1 MLTAVI
7 PSRTLIVIAA
17 VGAAVC
23 TAVAF
28 TAIAAPIDAASVI
41 AIPTVSA
48 PVVEVVTLAIGVLLF
63 ALCVLDLL
71 LSIRD
76 WRRAPLEIRRQLPH
90 AFAIGVP
97 VTVQVSIDNHGDTRR
112 LGQFQE
118 YADPTL
124 LMPQLPLPFDIGP
137 RRRELLNIELT
148 PTARGLQRF
157 DPGQVRLRSRLG
169 LLDLDLRLGPSES
182 RRVFPN
188 FQEQARFAWLAGDR
202 RLQSTGLKS
211 VQRRGSG
218 TDFDQLIDYQAGDPI
233 RHIDWKATE
242 KHDRPIVRKFQ
253 DERDQDVIILLDC
266 GRRMRADDT
275 QHGIG
280 ATHFDQ
286 CLNAL
291 MLLAFVAL
299 SHGDAVGAMTFGIA
313 DGAQKTFAPR
323 KGKQT
328 LNALMAALADVEA
341 TATFSDYERIA
352 AECVTQRRKRG
363 LVVMITNTRNEDAPQ
378 LGAALALLRTRHIVI
393 LANLRE
399 EIVSLITDQPLTNP
413 ESALECAA
421 ALEYT
426 QSRDR
431 LLRRFTQGGV
441 LTIDCEP
448 QRLGV
453 ELVNRYRA
461 LKRSGSI

>member
-1 MLTAVI
+1 M
-7 PSRTLIVIAA
+7 
-17 VGAAVC
+17 
-23 TAVAF
+23 F
-28 TAIAAPIDAASVI
+28 TAIIPSKALIAIVAGGAAICTAMAFAPIES
-41 AIPTVSA
+41 TVVDGA
-48 PVVEVVTLAIGVLLF
+48 VLAGAVLLF
-63 ALCVLDLL
+63 AVCGADLL
-71 LSIRD
+71 LSVLD
-76 WRRAPLEIRRQLPH
+76 WRRAPLEMHRLLPH

-97 VTVQVSIDNHGDTRR
+97 VVVQVSLDNQGGSRR
-112 LGQFQE
+112 LGRYQE
-118 YADPTL
+118 YADPAL
-124 LMPQLPLPFDIGP
+124 VMPRLPLPFDVGAQ
-137 RRRELLNIELT
+137 RREILSIEVT
-148 PTARGLQRF
+148 PTARGLHRF
-157 DPGQVRLRSRLG
+157 DAGRVRLRSRLG
-169 LLDLDLRLGPSES
+169 LLDLDLRVGTSES

-188 FQEQARFAWLAGDR
+188 FEEQARFAWLAGDR
-202 RLQSTGLKS
+202 RVQSAGLKS
-211 VQRRGSG
+211 VQRRGAG

-253 DERDQDVIILLDC
+253 DERDQDVMILLDC

-280 ATHFDQ
+280 STHFDQ

-299 SHGDAVGAMTFGIA
+299 RHGDAVGAMTFGLA
-313 DGAQKTFAPR
+313 DGEQKRFTPR
-323 KGKQT
+323 KGQHT

-341 TATFSDYERIA
+341 TATFSDYEHVA
-352 AECVTQRRKRG
+352 ADCLSQRRRRG
-363 LVVMITNTRNEDAPQ
+363 LVVMITNSRNEDASQ

-399 EIVSLITDQPLTNP
+399 EVVAVIGDQALTNP

-421 ALEYT
+421 ALEYAHA
-426 QSRDR
+426 RDR
-431 LLRRFTQGGV
+431 LLKRLANSGV
-441 LTIDCEP
+441 CIIDCEP
-448 QRLGV
+448 RRLGV

>member
-1 MLTAVI
+1 MFTAVI
-7 PSRTLIVIAA
+7 PSRQLIAIFGG
-17 VGAAVC
+17 GAAIC
-23 TAVAF
+23 TALAF
-28 TAIAAPIDAASVI
+28 ASTA
-41 AIPTVSA
+41 SA
-48 PVVEVVTLAIGVLLF
+48 VVEGAALAGGALLF
-63 ALCVLDLL
+63 AMCGADLL
-71 LSIRD
+71 LSVLD
-76 WRRAPLEIRRQLPH
+76 WRRAPLEMRRHLPH

-97 VTVQVSIDNHGDTRR
+97 VMVQVSIDNPGDTRR
-112 LGQFQE
+112 LGQYQE

-124 LMPQLPLPFDIGP
+124 VMPRLPLPFDVGP
-137 RRRELLNIELT
+137 RRRELLSIEVT

-157 DPGQVRLRSRLG
+157 DLGEVRLRSRLG
-169 LLDLDLRLGPSES
+169 MLDLDFRIGMSES

-202 RLQSTGLKS
+202 RVQSTGLKS

-218 TDFDQLIDYQAGDPI
+218 TDFDQLVDYQAGDPI

-299 SHGDAVGAMTFGIA
+299 SHGDAVGATTFGVA
-313 DGAQKTFAPR
+313 DGAQKRFAPR

-328 LNALMAALADVEA
+328 LNALMAALADVET
-341 TATFSDYERIA
+341 TATFSDYEHIA
-352 AECVTQRRKRG
+352 AEILSQRRKRG
-363 LVVMITNTRNEDAPQ
+363 LVVMITNSRNEDAAQ

-399 EIVSLITDQPLTNP
+399 EVVGLIEGQALTNP

-421 ALEYT
+421 ALEYG
-426 QSRDR
+426 QVRDR
-431 LLRRFTQGGV
+431 LLKRLANNGV
-441 LTIDCEP
+441 RTIDCEP
-448 QRLGV
+448 RRLGV
-453 ELVNRYRA
+453 ELVNHYRV

>member
-1 MLTAVI
+1 MLAAVI
-7 PSRTLIVIAA
+7 PSRPLIALFA
-17 VGAAVC
+17 GGAAIC
-23 TAVAF
+23 AALAF
-28 TAIAAPIDAASVI
+28 TSVTASV
-41 AIPTVSA
+41 
-48 PVVEVVTLAIGVLLF
+48 VEGATLAGGVLVF
-63 ALCVLDLL
+63 ALCGADLL
-71 LSIRD
+71 LSVLD
-76 WRRAPLEIRRQLPH
+76 WRRTPLELRRHLPH

-97 VTVQVSIDNHGDTRR
+97 VTVQVSLDNPGDTRR
-112 LGQFQE
+112 LGRYQE

-124 LMPQLPLPFDIGP
+124 VMPGLPLPFDVGP
-137 RRRELLNIELT
+137 RRRELLNIEMT

-157 DPGQVRLRSRLG
+157 DAGRVRLRSRLG
-169 LLDLDLRLGPSES
+169 LLDLDFRIGMSES

-202 RLQSTGLKS
+202 RVQSTGLKS

-218 TDFDQLIDYQAGDPI
+218 TDFDQLIEYQAGDPI

-299 SHGDAVGAMTFGIA
+299 SHGDAVGAMTFGVA
-313 DGAQKTFAPR
+313 DGAQKRFAPR

-341 TATFSDYERIA
+341 TATFSDYEHIA
-352 AECVTQRRKRG
+352 AETLSQRRKRG
-363 LVVMITNTRNEDAPQ
+363 LVVMITNSRNEDAPQ

-399 EIVSLITDQPLTNP
+399 EVVALIEGQALTNP

-421 ALEYT
+421 ALEYAHA
-426 QSRDR
+426 RDR
-431 LLRRFTQGGV
+431 LLKRLANHGV
-441 LTIDCEP
+441 RTIDCEP
-448 QRLGV
+448 RRLGV

>member
-7 PSRTLIVIAA
+7 PSRKLIAIFAG
-17 VGAAVC
+17 GAAIC
-23 TAVAF
+23 TALAF
-28 TAIAAPIDAASVI
+28 SSIASV
-41 AIPTVSA
+41 
-48 PVVEVVTLAIGVLLF
+48 VVEGATLAGAVLVC
-63 ALCVLDLL
+63 ALCGADLL
-71 LSIRD
+71 LSVLD
-76 WRRAPLEIRRQLPH
+76 WRRAPLEMRRHLPH

-97 VTVQVSIDNHGDTRR
+97 LIVQVSLDNQGGTRR
-112 LGQFQE
+112 LGRYQE

-124 LMPQLPLPFDIGP
+124 VMPRLPLPFDVGP
-137 RRRELLNIELT
+137 RRRELLNIEVT

-157 DPGQVRLRSRLG
+157 DLGEVRLRSRLG
-169 LLDLDLRLGPSES
+169 MLDLDFRIGMSES

-202 RLQSTGLKS
+202 RVQSTGLKS
-211 VQRRGSG
+211 VQRRGTG

-299 SHGDAVGAMTFGIA
+299 SHGDAVGAMTFGVA
-313 DGAQKTFAPR
+313 DGAQKRFAPR
-323 KGKQT
+323 KGQQT
-328 LNALMAALADVEA
+328 LNALMAALADVET

-352 AECVTQRRKRG
+352 AECVSQRRKRG
-363 LVVMITNTRNEDAPQ
+363 LVVMITNSRNEDAPQ
-378 LGAALALLRTRHIVI
+378 LGAALALLRSRHIVI

-399 EIVSLITDQPLTNP
+399 EVVALIEGQAFTNP

-421 ALEYT
+421 ALEYAHA
-426 QSRDR
+426 RDR
-431 LLRRFTQGGV
+431 LLKRLANGGV
-441 LTIDCEP
+441 RTIDCEP
-448 QRLGV
+448 RRLGV

>member
-1 MLTAVI
+1 M
-7 PSRTLIVIAA
+7 
-17 VGAAVC
+17 
-23 TAVAF
+23 
-28 TAIAAPIDAASVI
+28 
-41 AIPTVSA
+41 
-48 PVVEVVTLAIGVLLF
+48 
-63 ALCVLDLL
+63 
-71 LSIRD
+71 
-76 WRRAPLEIRRQLPH
+76 
-90 AFAIGVP
+90 
-97 VTVQVSIDNHGDTRR
+97 
-112 LGQFQE
+112 
-118 YADPTL
+118 
-124 LMPQLPLPFDIGP
+124 
-137 RRRELLNIELT
+137 
-148 PTARGLQRF
+148 
-157 DPGQVRLRSRLG
+157 
-169 LLDLDLRLGPSES
+169 SES

-202 RLQSTGLKS
+202 RVQSTGLKS

-218 TDFDQLIDYQAGDPI
+218 TDFDQLIEYQAGDPI

-299 SHGDAVGAMTFGIA
+299 SHGDAVGAMTFGVA
-313 DGAQKTFAPR
+313 DGAQKRFAPR

-341 TATFSDYERIA
+341 TATFSDYEHIA
-352 AECVTQRRKRG
+352 AETLSQRRKRG
-363 LVVMITNTRNEDAPQ
+363 LVVMITNSRNEDAPQ

-399 EIVSLITDQPLTNP
+399 EVVALIEGQALTNP

-421 ALEYT
+421 ALEYAHA
-426 QSRDR
+426 RDR
-431 LLRRFTQGGV
+431 LLKRLANHGV
-441 LTIDCEP
+441 RTIDCEP
-448 QRLGV
+448 RRLGV

>member
-1 MLTAVI
+1 M
-7 PSRTLIVIAA
+7 
-17 VGAAVC
+17 
-23 TAVAF
+23 
-28 TAIAAPIDAASVI
+28 
-41 AIPTVSA
+41 
-48 PVVEVVTLAIGVLLF
+48 
-63 ALCVLDLL
+63 
-71 LSIRD
+71 
-76 WRRAPLEIRRQLPH
+76 
-90 AFAIGVP
+90 
-97 VTVQVSIDNHGDTRR
+97 
-112 LGQFQE
+112 
-118 YADPTL
+118 
-124 LMPQLPLPFDIGP
+124 
-137 RRRELLNIELT
+137 T

-157 DPGQVRLRSRLG
+157 DAGQVRLRSRLG
-169 LLDLDLRLGPSES
+169 MLDLDFRIGMSES

-202 RLQSTGLKS
+202 RVQSTGLKS

-218 TDFDQLIDYQAGDPI
+218 TDFDQLVDYQAGDPI

-299 SHGDAVGAMTFGIA
+299 SHGDAVGAMTFGGG
-313 DGAQKTFAPR
+313 DGAEKRFAPR
-323 KGKQT
+323 KGQQT
-328 LNALMAALADVEA
+328 LNALMADLADVEA
-341 TATFSDYERIA
+341 TATFSDYEHIA

-363 LVVMITNTRNEDAPQ
+363 LVVMITNSRNEDAPQ

-399 EIVSLITDQPLTNP
+399 EVVALIEGQALTNP

-421 ALEYT
+421 ALEYAHA
-426 QSRDR
+426 RDR
-431 LLRRFTQGGV
+431 LLKRLANNGV
-441 LTIDCEP
+441 RTIDCEP
-448 QRLGV
+448 RRLGV
-453 ELVNRYRA
+453 ELVNHYRA
-461 LKRSGSI
+461 LKRAGTI

>member
-1 MLTAVI
+1 MFTAII
-7 PSRTLIVIAA
+7 PSRLLI
-17 VGAAVC
+17 
-23 TAVAF
+23 
-28 TAIAAPIDAASVI
+28 AIAAGGAAICTALALASI
-41 AIPTVSA
+41 E
-48 PVVEVVTLAIGVLLF
+48 PVVVAGAALAGGVLLF
-63 ALCVLDLL
+63 AVCGADLL
-71 LSIRD
+71 LSVLD
-76 WRRAPLEIRRQLPH
+76 WRRAPLEMRRHLPH

-97 VTVQVSIDNHGDTRR
+97 VMVQVSLDNQGGSRR
-112 LGQFQE
+112 LGRYQE

-124 LMPQLPLPFDIGP
+124 VMPRLPLPFDLGA
-137 RRRELLNIELT
+137 RQRELLNIEVT

-157 DPGQVRLRSRLG
+157 DAGEVRLRSRLG
-169 LLDLDLRLGPSES
+169 LLDLDLRIGESES

-188 FQEQARFAWLAGDR
+188 FQEQARFALLAGDR
-202 RLQSTGLKS
+202 RVQSAGLKS

-218 TDFDQLIDYQAGDPI
+218 TDFDQLTDYQAGDPI

-242 KHDRPIVRKFQ
+242 KHDRPIVRKFR

-275 QHGIG
+275 QPGIG

-299 SHGDAVGAMTFGIA
+299 SHGDAVGAMTFGVA
-313 DGAQKTFAPR
+313 EGMQKRFAPR
-323 KGKQT
+323 KGRHT
-328 LNALMAALADVEA
+328 LNALMADLADVET

-352 AECVTQRRKRG
+352 ADCLSQRRKRG
-363 LVVMITNTRNEDAPQ
+363 LVVMITNSRNEDAPE

-399 EIVSLITDQPLTNP
+399 EVVGLIGEQDLTTP
-413 ESALECAA
+413 DSALECAA
-421 ALEYT
+421 ALEYAHA
-426 QSRDR
+426 RDR
-431 LLRRFTQGGV
+431 LLKRLANSGV
-441 LTIDCEP
+441 RTIDCEP
-448 QRLGV
+448 RRLGV

>member
-1 MLTAVI
+1 VLTAVI
-7 PSRTLIVIAA
+7 PSRQLIGIAA
-17 VGAAVC
+17 VGAAIC
-23 TAVAF
+23 TALAF
-28 TAIAAPIDAASVI
+28 ASTASAIVDGAA
-41 AIPTVSA
+41 
-48 PVVEVVTLAIGVLLF
+48 LAGGVLLL
-63 ALCVLDLL
+63 AMCGADLL
-71 LSIRD
+71 LSVRD
-76 WRRAPLEIRRQLPH
+76 WRRAPLEARRHLPH

-97 VTVQVSIDNHGDTRR
+97 VTMQVSLDNPGETRR
-112 LGQFQE
+112 LGRYQE

-124 LMPQLPLPFDIGP
+124 VMPRLPLPFDVGP
-137 RRRELLNIELT
+137 QRRELLSIEVT
-148 PTARGLQRF
+148 PTARGLQNF
-157 DPGQVRLRSRLG
+157 DVGRVRLRSRLG
-169 LLDLDLRLGPSES
+169 LLDLDLRIGTSES

-188 FQEQARFAWLAGDR
+188 FEDQVRFAWLAGDR
-202 RLQSTGLKS
+202 RVQSAGLKS

-218 TDFDQLIDYQAGDPI
+218 TDFDQLVDYQAGDPI

-253 DERDQDVIILLDC
+253 DERDQDVTILLDC
-266 GRRMRADDT
+266 GRRMLADDT
-275 QHGIG
+275 QHGVG

-286 CLNAL
+286 SLNAL

-299 SHGDAVGAMTFGIA
+299 SRGDAVGAMTFGVS
-313 DGAQKTFAPR
+313 DGMQKRFAPR
-323 KGKQT
+323 KGRQT

-352 AECVTQRRKRG
+352 AECLAQRRKRG
-363 LVVMITNTRNEDAPQ
+363 LVVMITNSRNEDAPQ

-399 EIVSLITDQPLTNP
+399 EVVALIEEQDLTNP

-421 ALEYT
+421 ALEYAHA
-426 QSRDR
+426 RDR
-431 LLRRFTQGGV
+431 LLKRLAKGGAR
-441 LTIDCEP
+441 TIDCEP
-448 QRLGV
+448 RRLGV

>member
-1 MLTAVI
+1 MFTAVI
-7 PSRTLIVIAA
+7 PSRQLIAIAA
-17 VGAAVC
+17 GGAAIC
-23 TAVAF
+23 AVLAF
-28 TAIAAPIDAASVI
+28 TATESVFVERAA
-41 AIPTVSA
+41 
-48 PVVEVVTLAIGVLLF
+48 LAGGVLLV
-63 ALCVLDLL
+63 AMCGADLL
-71 LSIRD
+71 LSVLD
-76 WRRAPLEIRRQLPH
+76 WRRAPLEMRRHLPH

-97 VTVQVSIDNHGDTRR
+97 VMVQVSLENQGGTRR
-112 LGQFQE
+112 FGRYQE

-124 LMPQLPLPFDIGP
+124 VMPRLPLPFDVGP
-137 RRRELLNIELT
+137 RRRELLNIEVT
-148 PTARGLQRF
+148 PTTRGLQRF
-157 DPGQVRLRSRLG
+157 DVGEVRLRSRLG
-169 LLDLDLRLGPSES
+169 LLDLDLRIGTSES

-188 FQEQARFAWLAGDR
+188 FEEQARFAWIAGDR
-202 RLQSTGLKS
+202 RVQSVGLKS

-218 TDFDQLIDYQAGDPI
+218 TDFDQLIDYRAGDPI

-280 ATHFDQ
+280 GTHFDQ

-299 SHGDAVGAMTFGIA
+299 RHGDAVGAMTFGVGE
-313 DGAQKTFAPR
+313 GAQKRFAPR
-323 KGKQT
+323 KGQQT
-328 LNALMAALADVEA
+328 LNALMAAFADVET
-341 TATFSDYERIA
+341 TATYSDYEHIA
-352 AECVTQRRKRG
+352 AECLSQRRKRG
-363 LVVMITNTRNEDAPQ
+363 LVVMITNSRNEDAPQ
-378 LGAALALLRTRHIVI
+378 LEAALALLRSRHLVI

-399 EIVSLITDQPLTNP
+399 EVVELIAGQALTNP

-421 ALEYT
+421 ALEYAHA
-426 QSRDR
+426 RDR
-431 LLRRFTQGGV
+431 LLKRLANGGV

-448 QRLGV
+448 RRLGV

>member
-7 PSRTLIVIAA
+7 PSKQLIALFTG
-17 VGAAVC
+17 GA
-23 TAVAF
+23 
-28 TAIAAPIDAASVI
+28 
-41 AIPTVSA
+41 
-48 PVVEVVTLAIGVLLF
+48 AIGVALAFTSTATTVVEGTALAGGLLLL
-63 ALCVLDLL
+63 AACGADLL

-76 WRRAPLEIRRQLPH
+76 WRRAPLEMRRHLPH
-90 AFAIGVP
+90 AFAIGVS
-97 VTVQVSIDNHGDTRR
+97 VTVQVSIDNPGNARRHGQYQD
-112 LGQFQE
+112 

-124 LMPQLPLPFDIGP
+124 EMPRLPLAFDIGP
-137 RRRELLNIELT
+137 RQRELLNIELT
-148 PTARGLQRF
+148 PTARGLQHF
-157 DPGQVRLRSRLG
+157 DAAQVRLRSRLRM
-169 LLDLDLRLGPSES
+169 LDLDFRIGANES

-188 FQEQARFAWLAGDR
+188 FQEQARFAWVAGDR
-202 RLQSTGLKS
+202 RVQSTGLKS

-218 TDFDQLIDYQAGDPI
+218 TDFDQLVDYQPGDPI

-299 SHGDAVGAMTFGIA
+299 RHGDAVGAMTFGVA
-313 DGAQKTFAPR
+313 DGEQKTFAPR
-323 KGKQT
+323 KGQQT
-328 LNALMAALADVEA
+328 LNALMAALADVET

-352 AECVTQRRKRG
+352 ADCLSQRRKRG
-363 LVVMITNTRNEDAPQ
+363 LIVMITNSRNEDAPQ
-378 LGAALALLRTRHIVI
+378 LGAALALLRTRHMVV

-399 EIVSLITDQPLTNP
+399 EVVTLIADQPLTNP

-426 QSRDR
+426 QARDR
-431 LLRRFTQGGV
+431 LLQRLAKSGV
-441 LTIDCEP
+441 RTIDCEP
-448 QRLGV
+448 RRLGV

>member
-1 MLTAVI
+1 MFSAML
-7 PSRTLIVIAA
+7 PSRKLI
-17 VGAAVC
+17 
-23 TAVAF
+23 
-28 TAIAAPIDAASVI
+28 AIAVVAAAICAALALAPIEPI
-41 AIPTVSA
+41 
-48 PVVEVVTLAIGVLLF
+48 VVERAALTGGVLLF
-63 ALCVLDLL
+63 AACGVDLL
-71 LSIRD
+71 LSSLD
-76 WRRAPLEIRRQLPH
+76 WRRSPLAMRRRLPH

-97 VTVQVSIDNHGDTRR
+97 VMMQVSLENQGDSRR
-112 LGQFQE
+112 LGRYQE

-124 LMPQLPLPFDIGP
+124 AMPKLPLAFDVGP
-137 RRRELLNIELT
+137 RQRELLSLEVT
-148 PTARGLQRF
+148 PTARGLQHF
-157 DPGQVRLRSRLG
+157 DAARVRLRSRIG
-169 LLDLDLRLGPSES
+169 LLDLDLRIGESEW

-188 FQEQARFAWLAGDR
+188 FEEQARFAWLAGDR
-202 RLQSTGLKS
+202 RIQSAGLKS

-218 TDFDQLIDYQAGDPI
+218 TDFDQLIDYRAGDPT

-299 SHGDAVGAMTFGIA
+299 SQGDAVGAMTFGVA
-313 DGAQKTFAPR
+313 DGAQKRFAPR
-323 KGKQT
+323 KGRQT
-328 LNALMAALADVEA
+328 LNALMADLADVEA
-341 TATFSDYERIA
+341 TATFSDYEHIA
-352 AECVTQRRKRG
+352 AECLSQRRKRA
-363 LVVMITNTRNEDAPQ
+363 LVVMITNSRNEDAPE
-378 LGAALALLRTRHIVI
+378 LGTALALLRTRHIVI

-399 EIVSLITDQPLTNP
+399 EVVARIGGQDLTTP

-421 ALEYT
+421 ALEYALA
-426 QSRDR
+426 RDR
-431 LLRRFTQGGV
+431 LLKRLTNNGV
-441 LTIDCEP
+441 CTIDCEP
-448 QRLGV
+448 GRLGV
-453 ELVNRYRA
+453 ELVNHYRA

>member
-7 PSRTLIVIAA
+7 PSRQLIAIFAG
-17 VGAAVC
+17 GAAIC
-23 TAVAF
+23 TALAF
-28 TAIAAPIDAASVI
+28 ASTAATVVDGAA
-41 AIPTVSA
+41 
-48 PVVEVVTLAIGVLLF
+48 LAGGMLLF
-63 ALCVLDLL
+63 AVCGADLL
-71 LSIRD
+71 LSVLD
-76 WRRAPLEIRRQLPH
+76 WRRVPLELRRHLPH

-97 VTVQVSIDNHGDTRR
+97 IIVQVSIDNQGDTRR
-112 LGQFQE
+112 HGQYQE

-124 LMPQLPLPFDIGP
+124 MMPRLPLPFDVGP
-137 RRRELLNIELT
+137 RRRELLNIEVT

-157 DPGQVRLRSRLG
+157 DVGRVRLRSRLG
-169 LLDLDLRLGPSES
+169 MLDLDFRIGVSES

-202 RLQSTGLKS
+202 RVQSAGLKS

-218 TDFDQLIDYQAGDPI
+218 TDFDQLVDYQAGDPI

-299 SHGDAVGAMTFGIA
+299 SHGDAVGAMTFGVA
-313 DGAQKTFAPR
+313 DGAQKRFAPR
-323 KGKQT
+323 KGQQT

-341 TATFSDYERIA
+341 TATFSDYEQIA
-352 AECVTQRRKRG
+352 AECVSQKRKRG
-363 LVVMITNTRNEDAPQ
+363 LVVMITNSRNEDAPQ
-378 LGAALALLRTRHIVI
+378 LAAALALLRTRHIVI

-399 EIVSLITDQPLTNP
+399 EVVALIEGQALTNP

-421 ALEYT
+421 ALEYS
-426 QSRDR
+426 QVRER
-431 LLRRFTQGGV
+431 LLKRLANNGV
-441 LTIDCEP
+441 RTIDCEP
-448 QRLGV
+448 RRLGV

>member
-7 PSRTLIVIAA
+7 PSRLLIALFAGGAVIGTAA
-17 VGAAVC
+17 
-23 TAVAF
+23 AF
-28 TAIAAPIDAASVI
+28 TAIASPLVEGAA
-41 AIPTVSA
+41 
-48 PVVEVVTLAIGVLLF
+48 LAGSMLVL
-63 ALCVLDLL
+63 AACGADLL
-71 LSIRD
+71 LSVRD
-76 WRRAPLEIRRQLPH
+76 WRRMPLEMQRHLPH

-97 VTVQVSIDNHGDTRR
+97 VLVQVGLDNNADSRR
-112 LGQFQE
+112 RGRYQE

-124 LMPQLPLPFDIGP
+124 VMPRLPLPFDVGP
-137 RRRELLNIELT
+137 RRRELLTIELT
-148 PTARGLQRF
+148 PTARGLQNF
-157 DPGQVRLRSRLG
+157 DAAQIRLRSRLG
-169 LLDLDLRLGPSES
+169 LLELDFRIGKSES

-202 RLQSTGLKS
+202 RVPSTGLKS

-218 TDFDQLIDYQAGDPI
+218 TDFDHLIDYQAGDPI

-299 SHGDAVGAMTFGIA
+299 NHGDAVGAMTFGVA
-313 DGAQKTFAPR
+313 DGAQKRFAPR
-323 KGKQT
+323 KGQQT

-363 LVVMITNTRNEDAPQ
+363 LVVVITNSRNEDAPQ
-378 LGAALALLRTRHIVI
+378 LAAALALLRTRHIVV

-399 EIVSLITDQPLTNP
+399 EVVALIEAQALTNP

-421 ALEYT
+421 ALEYA
-426 QSRDR
+426 QARDR
-431 LLRRFTQGGV
+431 LLKRLANNGV
-441 LTIDCEP
+441 RTIDCEP
-448 QRLGV
+448 RRLGV
-453 ELVNRYRA
+453 ELVNHYRA

>member
-1 MLTAVI
+1 VLTAVI
-7 PSRTLIVIAA
+7 PSRPLIAIVTG
-17 VGAAVC
+17 GAAIC
-23 TAVAF
+23 TAMAF
-28 TAIAAPIDAASVI
+28 TAADAA
-41 AIPTVSA
+41 
-48 PVVEVVTLAIGVLLF
+48 VVERAALAGGVLLF
-63 ALCVLDLL
+63 IVCGADLVLSLL
-71 LSIRD
+71 D
-76 WRRAPLEIRRQLPH
+76 WRRAPLKMHRHLPH

-97 VTVQVSIDNHGDTRR
+97 VMVQVSLDNQGGTRR
-112 LGQFQE
+112 CGRYQE

-124 LMPQLPLPFDIGP
+124 VMARLPMPFDVGP
-137 RRRELLNIELT
+137 RRRELLSIEVT
-148 PTARGLQRF
+148 PTARGLQCF
-157 DPGQVRLRSRLG
+157 DAGQIRLRSRLG
-169 LLDLDLRLGPSES
+169 LLDLDLRIGPSES

-188 FQEQARFAWLAGDR
+188 FEEQARFAWLAGDR
-202 RLQSTGLKS
+202 RVQSAGLKA

-218 TDFDQLIDYQAGDPI
+218 TDFDQLIDYRAGDPI

-299 SHGDAVGAMTFGIA
+299 SHGDAVGAMTFGVA
-313 DGAQKTFAPR
+313 DGAQKRFAPR

-341 TATFSDYERIA
+341 TATFSDYERVA
-352 AECVTQRRKRG
+352 AECLSQKRKRG
-363 LVVMITNTRNEDAPQ
+363 LVVMITNSRNEDAPQ
-378 LGAALALLRTRHIVI
+378 LDAALALLRTRHIVI

-399 EIVSLITDQPLTNP
+399 EVVAMIAGQTLTDP

-421 ALEYT
+421 ALEYVHA
-426 QSRDR
+426 RER
-431 LLRRFTQGGV
+431 LLKRLANGGV
-441 LTIDCEP
+441 RTIDCEP
-448 QRLGV
+448 RRLGV
-453 ELVNRYRA
+453 ELVNCYRA

>member
-1 MLTAVI
+1 MLAAVI
-7 PSRTLIVIAA
+7 PSRKLIAISAA
-17 VGAAVC
+17 GAAIC
-23 TAVAF
+23 TAMAF
-28 TAIAAPIDAASVI
+28 TSTAS
-41 AIPTVSA
+41 T
-48 PVVEVVTLAIGVLLF
+48 VVEGATLAGGVLLF
-63 ALCVLDLL
+63 AVCGADLL
-71 LSIRD
+71 LSVLD
-76 WRRAPLEIRRQLPH
+76 WRRAPLEMRRHLPH

-97 VTVQVSIDNHGDTRR
+97 VMVQVSIDNQGDTRR
-112 LGQFQE
+112 LGQYQE

-124 LMPQLPLPFDIGP
+124 VMPQLPLPFDVGP
-137 RRRELLNIELT
+137 RRRELLNIQLT

-157 DPGQVRLRSRLG
+157 DVGQVRLRSRLG
-169 LLDLDLRLGPSES
+169 MLDLDLRIGASES

-202 RLQSTGLKS
+202 RVQSAGLKS

-242 KHDRPIVRKFQ
+242 KHDRPIVRTFQ

-299 SHGDAVGAMTFGIA
+299 SHGDAVGAMTFGVA
-313 DGAQKTFAPR
+313 DGAQKRFAPR
-323 KGKQT
+323 KGQRT

-352 AECVTQRRKRG
+352 AECLSQRRKRG
-363 LVVMITNTRNEDAPQ
+363 LVVMITNSRNEDAPQ

-399 EIVSLITDQPLTNP
+399 EVVALITGQPLTNQ

-421 ALEYT
+421 ALEYAHA
-426 QSRDR
+426 RDR
-431 LLRRFTQGGV
+431 LLQRLAKGGV
-441 LTIDCEP
+441 RTIDCEP
-448 QRLGV
+448 RRLGV

>member
-7 PSRTLIVIAA
+7 PSRKLIAISAG
-17 VGAAVC
+17 GAAIC
-23 TAVAF
+23 TALAF
-28 TAIAAPIDAASVI
+28 TSTASM
-41 AIPTVSA
+41 
-48 PVVEVVTLAIGVLLF
+48 VVEGATLAGGVLL
-63 ALCVLDLL
+63 AVCGVDLL
-71 LSIRD
+71 LSVLD
-76 WRRAPLEIRRQLPH
+76 WRRAPLEMRRHLPH

-97 VTVQVSIDNHGDTRR
+97 VMVQVSIDNQGDTRR
-112 LGQFQE
+112 FGQYQE

-124 LMPQLPLPFDIGP
+124 VMPQLPLPFDVGP

-157 DPGQVRLRSRLG
+157 DVGQVRLRSRLG
-169 LLDLDLRLGPSES
+169 MLDLDLRIGTSES

-188 FQEQARFAWLAGDR
+188 FQEQARFARLAGDR
-202 RLQSTGLKS
+202 RVQSAGLKS

-299 SHGDAVGAMTFGIA
+299 SHGDAVGAMTFGVA
-313 DGAQKTFAPR
+313 EGTQKRFAPR
-323 KGKQT
+323 KGQRT

-352 AECVTQRRKRG
+352 AECLSQRRKRG
-363 LVVMITNTRNEDAPQ
+363 LVVVITNSRNEDAPQ

-399 EIVSLITDQPLTNP
+399 EVVALIAGQPLTNQ

-421 ALEYT
+421 ALEYAHA
-426 QSRDR
+426 RDR
-431 LLRRFTQGGV
+431 LLQRLAKGGV
-441 LTIDCEP
+441 RTIDCEP
-448 QRLGV
+448 RRLGV

>member
-7 PSRTLIVIAA
+7 PSRPLI
-17 VGAAVC
+17 
-23 TAVAF
+23 
-28 TAIAAPIDAASVI
+28 AIAAGGAAICTAMAFASTD
-41 AIPTVSA
+41 PK
-48 PVVEVVTLAIGVLLF
+48 VVEGAALAGGVLLF
-63 ALCVLDLL
+63 AACVADLL
-71 LSIRD
+71 LSVLD
-76 WRRAPLEIRRQLPH
+76 WRRAPLEMQRQLPH

-97 VTVQVSIDNHGDTRR
+97 VTVQVSLDNQGGTRR
-112 LGQFQE
+112 FGRYQE
-118 YADPTL
+118 YADPS
-124 LMPQLPLPFDIGP
+124 LMMARLPMPFDVGP

-157 DPGQVRLRSRLG
+157 DAGQVRLRSRLG
-169 LLDLDLRLGPSES
+169 LLDLDLRIGSSES

-188 FQEQARFAWLAGDR
+188 FEEQARFAWLAGDR
-202 RLQSTGLKS
+202 RVQSAGLKS

-218 TDFDQLIDYQAGDPI
+218 TDFDQLIDYRAGDPI

-299 SHGDAVGAMTFGIA
+299 SQGDAVGAMTFGVA
-313 DGAQKTFAPR
+313 DGAQKRFAPR

-352 AECVTQRRKRG
+352 AECLSQKRKRG
-363 LVVMITNTRNEDAPQ
+363 LVVIITNSRNEDAPQ
-378 LGAALALLRTRHIVI
+378 LDAALALLRTRHIVI

-399 EIVSLITDQPLTNP
+399 EVVALIAEQALTSP

-421 ALEYT
+421 ALEYVHA
-426 QSRDR
+426 RER
-431 LLRRFTQGGV
+431 LLKRLANGGV
-441 LTIDCEP
+441 RTIDCEP
-448 QRLGV
+448 RRLGV
-453 ELVNRYRA
+453 ELVNCYRA